1 MQKAHFYKY
10 HAFPLLVAGA
20 MSFFP
25 LTAHAATTGTVSGT
39 VKNASGQPVVGAQ
52 VRIVSTGETTK
63 TDGTGAFSFG
73 GEDPGT
79 ITIEV
84 SSAAL
89 QTEKLTTTIAQDINQ
104 RLDFVLQRRVLGGT
118 TTFTVPLINPTQ
130 TATATLITAGE
141 EQKVKSQPN
150 NLYQFPGL
158 LFGQPGITYD
168 PGGYVHIR
176 GSDLFQ
182 VGFQFDGISILDP
195 ITNEFGTNLVTVGL
209 KSANFYTNGADASY
223 GDATGGFINEISSSG
238 RDLHARG
245 LNGITELTVG
255 PGSNWNYLGTNTQ
268 LGNVTK
274 DGKFDYYLSTIR
286 FRNTFPA
293 GFGVTNLP
301 DSQDT
306 AVKFNYYPDANNTV
320 TAFYAHGL
328 EDYHRGAFG
337 ALKIQ
342 APSFNAAVNSDPN
355 GEEDHDV
362 QHYDMGYVALRHK
375 FSAKSFINYRFYS
388 LFSTLDRHLLQVA
401 NQYRKNSDTTQGHQ
415 IDYQNQ
421 FTPKFRLTGGV
432 YYLPATTNYHVLTGV
447 TAPYNSP
454 GFAARGYTDRSSL
467 INLAETVLYLQ
478 GQFKPSGD
486 KLTLDIGA
494 RYAARGYRNI
504 KKYAPFTDQYLDP
517 RLGLAFAPN
526 HDLQFH
532 TSFSRFSQFP
542 ETRYNVYLSPQET
555 AGVFPTTATDA
566 GKQQAR
572 IDFRYPLQRLKPY
585 YSENLDLGVAKGFK
599 AYGDRYAVGLTAFS
613 KKQYSLLTLNQ
624 TNYGSNGSAFPI
636 VYDNSGRGQATGA
649 EFTFQKEARNEYD
662 INGFVTY
669 TNQVARATSSA
680 FDTGYAPYFST
691 FVSDPTLTNAQ
702 FRSFNQ
708 QEFSPS
714 YDQRHT
720 VAVVVSKKFSHLF
733 GTSIVLDAGSG
744 FPYNRGTASDG
755 LNGGVDGQHGEKLV
769 GTNGDFTEVPV
780 FLNGQTLSPLS
791 PVVGHSSWHY
801 KFSLNSDFFVSKDTS
816 LFVNVDNIFDRLTAT
831 IISTTDA
838 NGNIYYNAP
847 TAAQPQGSIHYGAG
861 AGSITPIFLSFGF
874 RHKF

>member
-25 LTAHAATTGTVSGT
+25 LTAYAATTGSVSGT
-39 VKNASGQPVVGAQ
+39 VKSASGQPIVGAQ
-52 VRIVSTGETTK
+52 VRIVGTNETTK
-63 TDGTGAFSFG
+63 TDPTGAFSFG

-79 ITIEV
+79 VTIEV
-84 SSAAL
+84 SSATF
-89 QTEKLTTTIAQDINQ
+89 QTEKLNTIINQDINQ
-104 RLDFVLQRRVLGGT
+104 RLDFVLQSRKVGGST
-118 TTFTVPLINPTQ
+118 QIAISPINLTQ
-130 TATATLITAGE
+130 TATATIITASE

-182 VGFQFDGISILDP
+182 VGFQLDGISIINP
-195 ITNEFGTNLVTVGL
+195 ISNEFGTNLVTVGL

-223 GDATGGFINEISSSG
+223 GDATGGFINEITSSG
-238 RDLHARG
+238 KDLHAKG
-245 LNGITELTVG
+245 LNGITELTIG
-255 PGSNWNYLGTNTQ
+255 PGSQWNYIGTNTQ

-306 AVKFNYYPDANNTV
+306 AAKFNYYPDANDTV

-328 EDYHRGAFG
+328 EDYHRGVYG
-337 ALKIQ
+337 ALKIE
-342 APSFNAAVNSDPN
+342 APSFNAAVNQNPN

-362 QHYDMGYVALRHK
+362 QHYDMGYLALRHK
-375 FSAKSFINYRFYS
+375 FSAKSFVNYRFYS
-388 LFSTLDRHLLQVA
+388 LFSTLDRHLLALA
-401 NQYRKNSDTTQGHQ
+401 NQYRKDSATSQGHQ

-421 FTPKFRLTGGV
+421 LTPKFRLNGGI
-432 YYLPATTNYHVLTGV
+432 YYLPSTTNYHVVDQV

-454 GFAARGYTDRSSL
+454 GYTARGYRDRTSL

-478 GQFKPSGD
+478 GQIKPAGD
-486 KLTLDIGA
+486 KLTLDLGA
-494 RYAARGYRNI
+494 RYATRGYRHI
-504 KKYAPFTDQYLDP
+504 LKYAPFTDQYLDP
-517 RLGLAFAPN
+517 RVGLAFAPSR
-526 HDLQFH
+526 DLQIH

-555 AGVFPTTATDA
+555 GGLFPTTATSAAAQQKRLDA
-566 GKQQAR
+566 
-572 IDFRYPLQRLKPY
+572 RYPLQRLKPY
-585 YSENLDLGVAKGFK
+585 YSENLDLGIGKAFK
-599 AYGDRYAVGLTAFS
+599 AYGDRYTAELTGFS
-613 KKQYSLLTLNQ
+613 KKQYSLLTFNQ
-624 TNYGSNGSAFPI
+624 TNYGGSGSPFP
-636 VYDNSGRGQATGA
+636 VYYNNSGRGQATGA
-649 EFTFQKEARNEYD
+649 EFTFAKLAKNDYD
-662 INGFVTY
+662 INGFVSY

-691 FVSDPTLTNAQ
+691 FVSDPSLTNAQ
-702 FRSFNQ
+702 FQSLNQ
-708 QEFSPS
+708 QQFSPS

-720 VAVVVSKKFSHLF
+720 VAVVVSKKFNHFF
-733 GTSIVLDAGSG
+733 GTSLVLDAGSG

-755 LNGGVDGQHGEKLV
+755 NYGGADGNHGEKLV
-769 GTNGDFTEVPV
+769 GTNADFTEVPV
-780 FLNGQTLSPLS
+780 YLNGQTLSPLT

-801 KFSLNSDFFVSKDTS
+801 KFSLNSDFFVSKDTN
-816 LFVNVDNIFDRLTAT
+816 LFFNVDNVFDRLTAT
-831 IISTTDA
+831 VISTTDA
-838 NGNIYYNAP
+838 NGQIYYNGP
-847 TAAQPQGSIHYGAG
+847 TAAQPQGSVHYGPG

-874 RHKF
+874 RHTF